1 MACLWI
7 PLLMGWGW
15 GGVGGVMVLTFDLTL
30 STPVCSLCSISAN
43 TRLTN
48 CAVPPFSSLS
58 QEQWGGSWRQSLAV
72 EMGDG
77 VVGGGPH
84 SSHRRQ
90 SPSAQWEKSWGHL
103 MQVSNKKSGSCSL
116 GSQQA

>member
-1 MACLWI
+1 
-7 PLLMGWGW
+7 
-15 GGVGGVMVLTFDLTL
+15 MVLTFDLTL
-30 STPVCSLCSISAN
+30 STPVCSPCSISAN

-77 VVGGGPH
+77 VVGGGG
-84 SSHRRQ
+84 
-90 SPSAQWEKSWGHL
+90 PSLTPPPVALSTVGKI
-103 MQVSNKKSGSCSL
+103 L
-116 GSQQA
+116 GGILGASYASI